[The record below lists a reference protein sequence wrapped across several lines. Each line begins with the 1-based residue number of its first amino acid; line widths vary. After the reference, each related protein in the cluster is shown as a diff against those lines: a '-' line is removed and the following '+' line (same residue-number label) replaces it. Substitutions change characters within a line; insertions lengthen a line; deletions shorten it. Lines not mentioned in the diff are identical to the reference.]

1 MNTPQFDTHQLE
13 VEACSAILAPSNRN
27 RLDEWLDLAAP
38 ADFNDPALGE
48 VWEVATR
55 LHAEGKRVTR
65 TGVTRLLQTPGAQNR
80 AQNLTAV
87 ITPAT
92 VPATLTELRDTAQ
105 RRRIALALTDSM
117 GHAVGAESP
126 DDALQAI
133 LGTITGLMEAVEP
146 DDVVSIES
154 ALVEWEKKINQRDE
168 NSRIIPT
175 PWASLNV
182 KLAGGLHPGRTYIF
196 GARPGVG
203 KSLSGVNICTY
214 AAHKG
219 HPAAI
224 FSAEMPTFEVTSRI
238 VAAST
243 GTNYGAIVKRDI
255 DADDDQQIRQWINH
269 IRQSGMPLYLA
280 DKPGM
285 TVESIMSQARALKRR
300 SGLDV
305 IFVDYL
311 QLIKESDSRVSRER
325 QVAHISWSL
334 KQLAKELDIAV
345 VIAAQLNRNSA
356 QENTP
361 PQLNELRESGSIEQD
376 ADVVILIDKVMI
388 ENQFQGEV
396 MFYIRKNRTG
406 ELCEI
411 PLAFRGHVAR
421 IDNINNNF

>member
-1 MNTPQFDTHQLE
+1 MSIPNIDTSSLE

-27 RLDEWLDLAAP
+27 RIDEWVTLLSP
-38 ADFNDPALGE
+38 NDFNDPVLGDI
-48 VWEVATR
+48 WGAATT
-55 LHAEGKRVTR
+55 LHSEGKRVSR
-65 TGVTRLLQTPGAQNR
+65 AGVARLLTTPGAR
-80 AQNLTAV
+80 SRIDRLTEV
-87 ITPAT
+87 VTPSS
-92 VPATLTELRDTAQ
+92 VPATLTEIRDASQ
-105 RRRIALALTDSM
+105 RRRIAVALTDSLT
-117 GHAVGAESP
+117 ATLGAETP
-126 DDALQAI
+126 DEALQGA
-133 LGTITGLMEAVEP
+133 LATITGLMQDAEP
-146 DDVVSIES
+146 DDTMRIDK
-154 ALVEWEKKINQRDE
+154 ALTEWEQKITQTDE
-168 NSRIIPT
+168 TSRIIPT
-175 PWASLNV
+175 PWEALNR

-219 HPAAI
+219 FPAAI

-243 GTNYGAIVKRDI
+243 QTNYGDIVRRDI
-255 DADDDQQIRQWINH
+255 GRTESDQIKAWIRHVKETQ
-269 IRQSGMPLYLA
+269 MPLYVA

-285 TVESIMSQARALKRR
+285 TVEAIMSQARALKR
-300 SGLDV
+300 SKGLDV

-311 QLIKESDSRVSRER
+311 QLIKETDNRVSRER

-334 KQLAKELDIAV
+334 KQLSKELDIAV

-356 QENTP
+356 AEQAP

-376 ADVVILIDKVMI
+376 ADVVILIDKVMV

-421 IDNINNNF
+421 IDSINNL

>member
-1 MNTPQFDTHQLE
+1 MSIPNIDTSSLE

-27 RLDEWLDLAAP
+27 RIDEWVTLLSP
-38 ADFNDPALGE
+38 NDFNDPVLGDI
-48 VWEVATR
+48 WGAATT
-55 LHAEGKRVTR
+55 LHSEGKRVSR
-65 TGVTRLLQTPGAQNR
+65 AGVARLLTTPGAR
-80 AQNLTAV
+80 SRIDRLTEIV
-87 ITPAT
+87 TPSS
-92 VPATLTELRDTAQ
+92 VPATLTEIRDASQ
-105 RRRIALALTDSM
+105 RRRIAVALTDSLT
-117 GHAVGAESP
+117 ATLGAETP
-126 DDALQAI
+126 DEALQGA
-133 LGTITGLMEAVEP
+133 LATITGLIQDSEP
-146 DDVVSIES
+146 DDTMRIDK
-154 ALVEWEKKINQRDE
+154 ALTEWEQKITQTDE
-168 NSRIIPT
+168 TSRIIPT
-175 PWASLNV
+175 PWEALNR

-219 HPAAI
+219 FPAAI

-243 GTNYGAIVKRDI
+243 QTNYGDIVRRDI
-255 DADDDQQIRQWINH
+255 GRTESDEIKAWIRHVKETQ
-269 IRQSGMPLYLA
+269 MPLYVA

-285 TVESIMSQARALKRR
+285 TVEAIMAQARALKR
-300 SGLDV
+300 SKGLDV

-311 QLIKESDSRVSRER
+311 QLIKETDNRVSRER

-334 KQLAKELDIAV
+334 KQLSKELDIAV

-356 QENTP
+356 AEQAP

-376 ADVVILIDKVMI
+376 ADVVILIDKVMV

-421 IDNINNNF
+421 IDSINNL

>member
-1 MNTPQFDTHQLE
+1 MSIPNIDTSSLE

-27 RLDEWLDLAAP
+27 RIDEWVTLLSP
-38 ADFNDPALGE
+38 NDFNDPVLGDI
-48 VWEVATR
+48 WGAATT
-55 LHAEGKRVTR
+55 LHSEGKRVSR
-65 TGVTRLLQTPGAQNR
+65 AGVARLLTTPGAR
-80 AQNLTAV
+80 SRIDRLTEV
-87 ITPAT
+87 VTPSS
-92 VPATLTELRDTAQ
+92 VPATLTEIRDASQ
-105 RRRIALALTDSM
+105 RRRIALALTDSLT
-117 GHAVGAESP
+117 ATLGAETP
-126 DDALQAI
+126 DEALQGA
-133 LGTITGLMEAVEP
+133 LATITGLMQDSEP
-146 DDVVSIES
+146 DDTVRIDK
-154 ALVEWEKKINQRDE
+154 ALTEWEQKITQTDE
-168 NSRIIPT
+168 TSRIIPT
-175 PWASLNV
+175 PWEALNR

-219 HPAAI
+219 FPAAI

-243 GTNYGAIVKRDI
+243 QTNYGDIVRRDI
-255 DADDDQQIRQWINH
+255 GRTESDQIKAWIRHVKETQ
-269 IRQSGMPLYLA
+269 MPLYVA

-285 TVESIMSQARALKRR
+285 TVEAIMAQARALKR
-300 SGLDV
+300 SKGLDV

-311 QLIKESDSRVSRER
+311 QLIKETDNRVSRER

-334 KQLAKELDIAV
+334 KQLSKELDIAV

-356 QENTP
+356 AEQAP

-376 ADVVILIDKVMI
+376 ADVVILIDKVMV

-421 IDNINNNF
+421 IDSINNL

>member
-1 MNTPQFDTHQLE
+1 
-13 VEACSAILAPSNRN
+13 
-27 RLDEWLDLAAP
+27 
-38 ADFNDPALGE
+38 
-48 VWEVATR
+48 
-55 LHAEGKRVTR
+55 
-65 TGVTRLLQTPGAQNR
+65 
-80 AQNLTAV
+80 
-87 ITPAT
+87 
-92 VPATLTELRDTAQ
+92 
-105 RRRIALALTDSM
+105 
-117 GHAVGAESP
+117 
-126 DDALQAI
+126 
-133 LGTITGLMEAVEP
+133 
-146 DDVVSIES
+146 
-154 ALVEWEKKINQRDE
+154 
-168 NSRIIPT
+168 
-175 PWASLNV
+175 
-182 KLAGGLHPGRTYIF
+182 
-196 GARPGVG
+196 
-203 KSLSGVNICTY
+203 
-214 AAHKG
+214 
-219 HPAAI
+219 
-224 FSAEMPTFEVTSRI
+224 MPTFEVTSRI

-396 MFYIRKNRTG
+396 M
-406 ELCEI
+406 
-411 PLAFRGHVAR
+411 
-421 IDNINNNF
+421 

>member
-1 MNTPQFDTHQLE
+1 MSIPNIDTSSLE
-13 VEACSAILAPSNRN
+13 IEACSAILAPSNRN
-27 RLDEWLDLAAP
+27 RIDEWVTLLSP
-38 ADFNDPALGE
+38 NDFNDPVLGDI
-48 VWEVATR
+48 WGAATT
-55 LHAEGKRVTR
+55 LHSEGKRVSR
-65 TGVTRLLQTPGAQNR
+65 AGVARLLTTPGAR
-80 AQNLTAV
+80 SRIDRLTEIV
-87 ITPAT
+87 TPSS
-92 VPATLTELRDTAQ
+92 VPATLTEIRDASQ
-105 RRRIALALTDSM
+105 RRRIALALTDSLT
-117 GHAVGAESP
+117 ATLGAETP
-126 DDALQAI
+126 DEALQGA
-133 LGTITGLMEAVEP
+133 LATITGLMQDSEP
-146 DDVVSIES
+146 DDTVRIDK
-154 ALVEWEKKINQRDE
+154 ALTEWEQKITQTDE
-168 NSRIIPT
+168 TSRIIPT
-175 PWASLNV
+175 PWEALNR

-219 HPAAI
+219 FPAAI

-243 GTNYGAIVKRDI
+243 QTNYGDIVRRDI
-255 DADDDQQIRQWINH
+255 GRTESDQIKAWIRHVKETQ
-269 IRQSGMPLYLA
+269 MPLYVA

-285 TVESIMSQARALKRR
+285 TVEAIMAQARALKR
-300 SGLDV
+300 SKGLDV

-311 QLIKESDSRVSRER
+311 QLIKETDNRVSRER

-334 KQLAKELDIAV
+334 KQLSKELDIAV

-356 QENTP
+356 AEQAP

-376 ADVVILIDKVMI
+376 ADVVILIDKVMV

-421 IDNINNNF
+421 IDSINNL

>member
-1 MNTPQFDTHQLE
+1 MSIPNIDTSSLE

-27 RLDEWLDLAAP
+27 RIDEWVTLLSP
-38 ADFNDPALGE
+38 NDFNDPVLGDI
-48 VWEVATR
+48 WGAATT
-55 LHAEGKRVTR
+55 LHSEGKRVSR
-65 TGVTRLLQTPGAQNR
+65 AGVARLLTTPGAR
-80 AQNLTAV
+80 SRIDRLTEV
-87 ITPAT
+87 VTPSS
-92 VPATLTELRDTAQ
+92 VPATLTEIRDASQ
-105 RRRIALALTDSM
+105 RRRIALALTDSLT
-117 GHAVGAESP
+117 ATLGAETP
-126 DDALQAI
+126 DEALQGA
-133 LGTITGLMEAVEP
+133 LATITGLMQDSEP
-146 DDVVSIES
+146 DDTVRIDK
-154 ALVEWEKKINQRDE
+154 ALTEWEQKITQTDE
-168 NSRIIPT
+168 TSRIIPT
-175 PWASLNV
+175 PWESLNR

-219 HPAAI
+219 FPAAI

-243 GTNYGAIVKRDI
+243 QTNYGDIVRRDI
-255 DADDDQQIRQWINH
+255 GRTESDQIKAWIRHVKETQ
-269 IRQSGMPLYLA
+269 MPLYVA

-285 TVESIMSQARALKRR
+285 TVEAIMAQARALKR
-300 SGLDV
+300 SKGLDV

-311 QLIKESDSRVSRER
+311 QLIKETDNRVSRER

-334 KQLAKELDIAV
+334 KQLSKELDIAV

-356 QENTP
+356 AEQAP

-376 ADVVILIDKVMI
+376 ADVVILIDKVMV

-421 IDNINNNF
+421 IDSINNL

>member
-1 MNTPQFDTHQLE
+1 MSIPNIDTSSLE

-27 RLDEWLDLAAP
+27 RIDEWVTLLSP
-38 ADFNDPALGE
+38 NDFNDPVLGDI
-48 VWEVATR
+48 WGAATT
-55 LHAEGKRVTR
+55 LHSEGKRVSR
-65 TGVTRLLQTPGAQNR
+65 AGVARLLTTPGAR
-80 AQNLTAV
+80 SRIDRLTEIV
-87 ITPAT
+87 TPSS
-92 VPATLTELRDTAQ
+92 VPATLTEIRDASQ
-105 RRRIALALTDSM
+105 RRRIALALTDSLT
-117 GHAVGAESP
+117 ATLGAETP
-126 DDALQAI
+126 DEALQGA
-133 LGTITGLMEAVEP
+133 LATITGLMQDSEP
-146 DDVVSIES
+146 DDTVRIDK
-154 ALVEWEKKINQRDE
+154 ALTEWEQKITQTDE
-168 NSRIIPT
+168 TSRIIPT
-175 PWASLNV
+175 PWEALNR

-219 HPAAI
+219 FPAAI

-243 GTNYGAIVKRDI
+243 QTNYGDIVRRDI
-255 DADDDQQIRQWINH
+255 GRTESDQIKAWIRHVKETQ
-269 IRQSGMPLYLA
+269 MPLYVA

-285 TVESIMSQARALKRR
+285 TVEAIMAQARALKR
-300 SGLDV
+300 SKGLDV

-311 QLIKESDSRVSRER
+311 QLIKETDNRVSRER

-334 KQLAKELDIAV
+334 KQLSKELDIAV

-356 QENTP
+356 AEQAP

-376 ADVVILIDKVMI
+376 ADVVILIDKVMV

-421 IDNINNNF
+421 IDSINNL

>member
-1 MNTPQFDTHQLE
+1 MSIPNIDTSSLE

-27 RLDEWLDLAAP
+27 RIDEWVTLLSP
-38 ADFNDPALGE
+38 NDFNDPVLGDI
-48 VWEVATR
+48 WGAATT
-55 LHAEGKRVTR
+55 LHSEGKRVSR
-65 TGVTRLLQTPGAQNR
+65 AGVARLLTTPGAR
-80 AQNLTAV
+80 SRIDRLTEV
-87 ITPAT
+87 VTPSS
-92 VPATLTELRDTAQ
+92 VPATLTEIRDASQ
-105 RRRIALALTDSM
+105 RRRIALALTDSLT
-117 GHAVGAESP
+117 ATLGAETP
-126 DDALQAI
+126 DEALQGA
-133 LGTITGLMEAVEP
+133 LATITGLMQDSEP
-146 DDVVSIES
+146 DDTVRIDK
-154 ALVEWEKKINQRDE
+154 ALTEWEQKITQTDE
-168 NSRIIPT
+168 TSRIIPT
-175 PWASLNV
+175 PWEALNR

-219 HPAAI
+219 FPAAI

-243 GTNYGAIVKRDI
+243 QTNYGDIVRRDI
-255 DADDDQQIRQWINH
+255 GRTESDQIKAWIRHVKETQ
-269 IRQSGMPLYLA
+269 MPLYVA

-285 TVESIMSQARALKRR
+285 TVEAIMSQARALKR
-300 SGLDV
+300 SKGLDV

-311 QLIKESDSRVSRER
+311 QLIKETDNRVSRER

-334 KQLAKELDIAV
+334 KQLSKELDIAV

-356 QENTP
+356 AEQAP

-376 ADVVILIDKVMI
+376 ADVVILIDKVMV

-421 IDNINNNF
+421 IDSINNL